1 MFDQKDISIFKL
13 YFHISGKMEIFITVI
28 AIIMTIGAG
37 SANALINWIFGDS
50 TESFTSVNYMNILKQ
65 NVTKEEYDQIYEL
78 GMELIIKPTNDDR
91 FKKYF
96 IIGACMAVCNF
107 LMVFLWSY
115 LSLRQI
121 HWLKINYF
129 RIILN
134 QEQGWFDAN
143 NTFEFATKVQA
154 Q

>member
-1 MFDQKDISIFKL
+1 
-13 YFHISGKMEIFITVI
+13 
-28 AIIMTIGAG
+28 
-37 SANALINWIFGDS
+37 
-50 TESFTSVNYMNILKQ
+50 
-65 NVTKEEYDQIYEL
+65 
-78 GMELIIKPTNDDR
+78 
-91 FKKYF
+91 
-96 IIGACMAVCNF
+96 MAVCNF

-154 Q
+154 QLEQIELGLGNLLNKSLLLLDFKIIQNE

>member
-1 MFDQKDISIFKL
+1 MDTTKNTLLKKDEPDILLKLNELPEQLEKEEEEELDVDNHLMFDQKDISIFKL

-78 GMELIIKPTNDDR
+78 GMELIIKIQMMIN
-91 FKKYF
+91 
-96 IIGACMAVCNF
+96 
-107 LMVFLWSY
+107 
-115 LSLRQI
+115 
-121 HWLKINYF
+121 LKN
-129 RIILN
+129 IL
-134 QEQGWFDAN
+134 
-143 NTFEFATKVQA
+143 
-154 Q
+154 